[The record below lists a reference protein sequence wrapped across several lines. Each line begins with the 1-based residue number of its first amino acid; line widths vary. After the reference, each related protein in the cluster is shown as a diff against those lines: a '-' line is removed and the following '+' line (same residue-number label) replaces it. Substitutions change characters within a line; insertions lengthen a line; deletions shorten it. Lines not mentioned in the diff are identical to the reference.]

1 MTGLVLAIVLT
12 SPRLHSV
19 HEAKQL
25 FISQLKPRPRDPLSI
40 AGDSGDLT
48 RPMRGFNTHGL

>member
-12 SPRLHSV
+12 SPRLHMV

-25 FISQLKPRPRDPLSI
+25 CISQLKPRLRDPLSI
-40 AGDSGDLT
+40 VGDSGDLT
-48 RPMRGFNTHGL
+48 RSMRGFN